1 MLEIIDQSSMDKGN
15 KRKISYDTLISKIR
29 DPLIPVKLRFIEETV
44 KELNEFLVVFQ
55 VSVSM
60 LLWSVPLLENLVR
73 GFAESFILPEI
84 LKKASPR
91 YKLSHLHTKYK
102 NIQKGIYEVT
112 VSIDHDLSVLK
123 KEGEIIHSKV
133 NTLKTEA

>member
-44 KELNEFLVVFQ
+44 KELNEFLVAFQ

-73 GFAESFILPEI
+73 GFAESL
-84 LKKASPR
+84 
-91 YKLSHLHTKYK
+91 
-102 NIQKGIYEVT
+102 N
-112 VSIDHDLSVLK
+112 
-123 KEGEIIHSKV
+123 
-133 NTLKTEA
+133 